1 MKRTDQGKSE
11 SLSLIFCTYEKGAGM
26 SKEVASQPV
35 YSARILVVDDEQQM
49 CISLQTLLQNEGFV
63 VDIAFSARQAFLM
76 IVNQSYQLI
85 ISDIR
90 MPEMGGLSFLAKM
103 GNKIPMIMITAHASL
118 ETARKAFKL
127 GASDYLEKPF
137 KFDELLVVVRKFIR
151 HGQQK
156 SAPGEDFHYFVD
168 SRSRDY
174 LKVLE
179 LARKFSTTDLPILI
193 TGESGTGKEVIA
205 DYIYQFNKETV
216 KPESFV
222 KINCAAIPTDLLE
235 GELFGYEKGAFTGA
249 TAARTGKIEEANN
262 GILLLDEIGDM
273 PLVLQAKLLRV
284 VQDLKVYHIGSNKGI
299 TVNAR
304 IIASSNQDLKK
315 LVQDG
320 KFRLDLYHR
329 LKGVHLRL
337 PALRER
343 SEDIPSLT
351 GYFLEQYAK
360 KYMKEITGISSEVER
375 IFSTY
380 AWPGNIR
387 ELKYCIERSVVVCE
401 GKQLSVEDLPDSITM
416 EEDSFTAG
424 KDLTNE
430 QQTNA
435 LDAYRNEYMRK
446 IILQTLEKTNGN
458 RQEAAKLLNISRQT
472 LYNRMK
478 EMDIQNEYR

>member
-1 MKRTDQGKSE
+1 
-11 SLSLIFCTYEKGAGM
+11 M
-26 SKEVASQPV
+26 SKEGSSNPM
-35 YSARILVVDDEQQM
+35 YNARILVVDDEEQM
-49 CISLQTLLQNEGFV
+49 CISLQTLLQNEGFI
-63 VDIAFSARQAFLM
+63 VDIAFSAHQAFLM
-76 IVNQSYQLI
+76 IVNQSYQLV

-90 MPEMGGLSFLAKM
+90 MPEMGGLTFLAKM

-118 ETARKAFKL
+118 ETARMAFKL

-137 KFDELLVVVRKFIR
+137 KFDELLVVVHKFIKQVNWKNVPR
-151 HGQQK
+151 
-156 SAPGEDFHYFVD
+156 EEFHYFVE
-168 SRSRDY
+168 SRSKAY
-174 LKVLE
+174 LRVLE

-205 DYIYQFNKETV
+205 DYIYQFNTSTV
-216 KPESFV
+216 KPASFV

-249 TAARTGKIEEANN
+249 TTTRTGKIEDANN

-315 LVQDG
+315 LVQEG

-329 LKGVHLRL
+329 LKGVHLKL

-343 SEDIPSLT
+343 FEDIPFLSH
-351 GYFLEQYAK
+351 YFLDQYAK
-360 KYMKEITGISSEVER
+360 KYMKDISGFSKEVDK
-375 IFSTY
+375 IFATY

-387 ELKYCIERSVVVCE
+387 EMKYCIERSVVVCE
-401 GKQLSVEDLPDSITM
+401 GEQLLVEDLPDSITM
-416 EEDSFTAG
+416 EGEPS
-424 KDLTNE
+424 LTVKGSINE
-430 QQTNA
+430 LQTNA
-435 LDAYRNEYMRK
+435 LDAYRKEYMRK

-458 RQEAAKLLNISRQT
+458 KQEAAKLLNISRQT